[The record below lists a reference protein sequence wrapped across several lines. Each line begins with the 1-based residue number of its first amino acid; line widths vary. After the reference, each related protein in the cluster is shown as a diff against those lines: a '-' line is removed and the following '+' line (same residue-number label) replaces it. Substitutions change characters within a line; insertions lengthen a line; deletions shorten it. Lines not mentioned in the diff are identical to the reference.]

1 MKYFVKYNEH
11 IESNI
16 TLYHGGFSK
25 FDNFDITKLRKG
37 GSQTTY
43 GYGIYMTDSKGYA
56 KSYITGENGV
66 VSDNEGYLYEVTI
79 SNANFLKFGEIINGE
94 IEHSQIDE
102 KNYSLIINQL
112 EKEGIS
118 LVNRDGE
125 PVTVNR
131 EDLVWTVYDTIA
143 RSFYEGFSIQQQM
156 RYGDFESKKM
166 ASEFLVRCG
175 IDGMQYPLENSTKMS
190 TSFGYDGYAYVIYN
204 TSIIKNNEI
213 IETT

>member
-16 TLYHGGFSK
+16 TLYHGGFTK

-56 KSYITGENGV
+56 ESYITGENGV

-79 SNANFLKFGEIINGE
+79 SNANFLKFGEIVNGK

-125 PVTVNR
+125 PTEINK
-131 EDLVWTVYDTIA
+131 EDLVWTVYDKIA
-143 RSFYEGFSIQQQM
+143 RSFYEGFSIKQQM
-156 RYGDFESKKM
+156 RYGDYESKKM

-175 IDGMQYPLENSTKMS
+175 IDGMKYPLESSSKMS
-190 TSFGYDGYAYVIYN
+190 TSYGYEGYGYVIYD
-204 TSIIKNNEI
+204 TKIINEI
-213 IETT
+213 NIIN